1 MVILAAGL
9 IAFFTVSHAAKI
21 QKLKA
26 KAEFILVLS
35 GKEAY
40 LPCRVGEAPFQ
51 FDPPPRN
58 ALTPI
63 DKSLISDSDFPEGKW
78 DGEHRFELVGYNE
91 FREEMTLMD
100 YIVRGVK
107 VSDLPDVVLRGRKL
121 DDDHSEG
128 FLTRGIRCGDS
139 MEDIRQILGE
149 ADKAITPDWYEIYC
163 FDEGISGQ
171 DRICAEYID
180 RKLRWIKL
188 GYTDALAENQV

>member
-1 MVILAAGL
+1 MGD
-9 IAFFTVSHAAKI
+9 
-21 QKLKA
+21 
-26 KAEFILVLS
+26 
-35 GKEAY
+35 
-40 LPCRVGEAPFQ
+40 APFR

-78 DGEHRFELVGYNE
+78 DGEHRLELVGCNE

-171 DRICAEYID
+171 YRICAEYID